1 MTTIAKGTEAYQ
13 NAQVIANKIQEYAG
27 KERWNN
33 NSFFSIALEDL
44 AQFLG
49 KIMALDC
56 FAAQI
61 AKTVDSTINPYGY
74 QVARC
79 SSKQAWI
86 LACAAVEND
95 INF

>member
-1 MTTIAKGTEAYQ
+1 MAAIIRGSEDYKKAQTIA
-13 NAQVIANKIQEYAG
+13 NMIQDYAG
-27 KERWNN
+27 KQRWND
-33 NSFFSIALEDL
+33 NSFFGIALDTL
-44 AQFLG
+44 AGFLG

-86 LACAAVEND
+86 LACAAVENG